1 MTSLRR
7 RHNVLM
13 LGGICCA
20 NLQFELSFSVDAVKE
35 IKYKPKELFSYN
47 LKVFDKLEEAVKMD
61 SSLSDLWSVEYKFQ
75 WHDWQ
80 TATEGGIDLFD
91 SIGY

>member
-47 LKVFDKLEEAVKMD
+47 LKVFDKLEKAVKMD
-61 SSLSDLWSVEYKFQ
+61 SS
-75 WHDWQ
+75 
-80 TATEGGIDLFD
+80 
-91 SIGY
+91 